1 MFSIL
6 CCVPQF
12 KLLQVDEE
20 CNIFDGVRRAVDLC
34 AAPGSWSQVL
44 AHKLLHARSVSDGAD
59 AAAAVSSATASD
71 AVTVAAS
78 PALVEPKIVAID
90 LQDMAPIPGVV
101 QIQGDITRA
110 STAAQV
116 VAHFEG
122 NLADLVVCDGAP
134 DGALTIRLRFPACS
148 RLPLT
153 LPVATTRP
161 SPQ

>member
-1 MFSIL
+1 M
-6 CCVPQF
+6 
-12 KLLQVDEE
+12 
-20 CNIFDGVRRAVDLC
+20 RRAVDLC

-44 AHKLLHARSVSDGAD
+44 AHKLLHARVVSDGASAGGSAD
-59 AAAAVSSATASD
+59 A
-71 AVTVAAS
+71 
-78 PALVEPKIVAID
+78 VEPKIVAID

-134 DGALTIRLRFPACS
+134 DGVSLGGNYFAIRHGAHALHMFSLF
-148 RLPLT
+148 L
-153 LPVATTRP
+153 
-161 SPQ
+161 Q